1 MIHDICEIN
10 VESVETR
17 VEKSV
22 MCGDDFSNNNNS
34 EL

>member
-1 MIHDICEIN
+1 MIHEIFEIN
-10 VESVETR
+10 VQLVETR

-22 MCGDDFSNNNNS
+22 MYGDDFSNNDNS